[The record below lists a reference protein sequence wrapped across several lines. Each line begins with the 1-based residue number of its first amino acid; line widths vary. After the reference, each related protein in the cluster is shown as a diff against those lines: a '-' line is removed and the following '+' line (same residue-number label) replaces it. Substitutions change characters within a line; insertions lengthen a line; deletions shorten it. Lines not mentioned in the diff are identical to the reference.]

1 MTRLERILI
10 AFDLCVYATAC
21 TPSGQDAKI
30 QKHINMETTLIIKI
44 TAIVIVI
51 VIVIVSSIINRQ
63 SSINRHRHRHRGR
76 RQWRCQFKLFNK
88 PIF

>member
-1 MTRLERILI
+1 MLQLALFLIRL
-10 AFDLCVYATAC
+10 
-21 TPSGQDAKI
+21 
-30 QKHINMETTLIIKI
+30 NMETIHIIKI

-76 RQWRCQFKLFNK
+76 RQLLPVKLYCQVIAVALL
-88 PIF
+88 P

>member
-1 MTRLERILI
+1 
-10 AFDLCVYATAC
+10 
-21 TPSGQDAKI
+21 
-30 QKHINMETTLIIKI
+30 METILIIKI

-88 PIF
+88 PLRVSSCMVLDHCSTVYIELSSVAASHEGFLAKAL